1 MQMTPWSYRVNRRIL
16 AIALVLGGAI
26 CGDCLAQDRGVADR
40 LLEDLKNEA
49 TADAKTATEES
60 APRTWH
66 SVAEEMRRIS
76 AQIPQSA
83 SASGTLAAQGAII
96 DELTRLLEQ
105 AKDQGG
111 SIRGSAK
118 SQDGETQQ
126 NNGLRG
132 GNRDRGNEQPG
143 TTGQGPA
150 TKAGMANQKTPAGGD
165 GASAGGNDGLV
176 RRAWGQLPGRVRERL
191 QSGAPEKFHQKYQSA
206 TEDYFRKLAETEQR
220 P

>member
-1 MQMTPWSYRVNRRIL
+1 MQMTPRSYRVNRRIL

-126 NNGLRG
+126 NNRT
-132 GNRDRGNEQPG
+132 RTSDES
-143 TTGQGPA
+143 
-150 TKAGMANQKTPAGGD
+150 GD
-165 GASAGGNDGLV
+165 GKSKDASGRGWGFGG
-176 RRAWGQLPGRVRERL
+176 WE
-191 QSGAPEKFHQKYQSA
+191 
-206 TEDYFRKLAETEQR
+206 
-220 P
+220 